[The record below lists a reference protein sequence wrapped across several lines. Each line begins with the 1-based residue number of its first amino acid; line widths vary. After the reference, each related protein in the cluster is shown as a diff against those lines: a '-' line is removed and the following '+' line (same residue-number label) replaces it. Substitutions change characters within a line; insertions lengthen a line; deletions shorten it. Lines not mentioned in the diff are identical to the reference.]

1 MQSFRNEITDY
12 IKSKYS
18 AEPEYLWAKFSN
30 YAVFR
35 HGDNKKWFAIIMDI
49 PYKKIDRSKSG
60 RVEILNIKI
69 NDLLL
74 QDLLIQ
80 QEGCYRGY
88 HFSRGNWLSVVLD
101 GTVPL
106 ENTRSLIDTSFTA
119 TASVKKR
126 REMRPPKEWLIPSNP
141 KYYDVI
147 SAFNNSEIITWKQGS
162 GIKKNDTVF
171 LYVGSP
177 VSAILYKCRVI
188 ETDIPFDF
196 QTEGLTIKKL
206 MKIQLLKRYQADSF
220 TFDRLKTEYGIF
232 AVRGPRGVPDSLSR
246 ALNGRDESTGG

>member
-1 MQSFRNEITDY
+1 MQSLRNETTDY
-12 IKSKYS
+12 IKSKYN
-18 AEPEYLWAKFSN
+18 AEPEYLWAKFPN

-35 HGDNKKWFAIIMDI
+35 HGDNKKCFALIMDI
-49 PYKKIDRSKSG
+49 PYDKIDRSKSG
-60 RVEILNIKI
+60 RVEILNIKV

-74 QDLLIQ
+74 RDLLLR

-88 HFSRGNWLSVVLD
+88 HISRGNWLSVVLD
-101 GTVPL
+101 GTFPL
-106 ENTRSLIDTSFTA
+106 ENIMSLIDTSFST

-126 REMRPPKEWLIPSNP
+126 QEMRPPKEWLIPSNP

-147 SAFNNSEIITWKQGS
+147 SAFDNNDIITWKQGR

-177 VSAILYKCRVI
+177 ISAILYKCKVI
-188 ETDIPFDF
+188 GTDIPFDF

-206 MKIQLLKRYQADSF
+206 MKIQLQKRYRADDF
-220 TFDRLKTEYGIF
+220 TFERLKTEYGIF

-246 ALNGRDESTGG
+246 ALNGK